1 MSDLDKNDIK
11 YMRMALKLAEKGAGN
26 TSPNPMVGAV
36 IVKDDKVIGKGYH
49 EKCGEGHAEV
59 NAFKNAKDDTEGATI
74 YVTLEPCSHYGRT
87 PPCADLI
94 VSKKIKR
101 AVIAMTD
108 PNPLVAGR
116 GIKKMRDA
124 GIDVTVGVLE
134 EESKQLNE
142 VFIKY
147 ITTKIPFVLYKS
159 AMTLDGKI
167 ASYTGKSQWIS
178 CEESRAECQQLRHQ
192 LSAIMVGI
200 NTVLAD
206 NPMLTCRMDGGKNPI
221 RIILDSKMRIPT
233 DCNIV
238 KTAKK
243 VPTILAVCEEN
254 EKSELLK
261 NSGIEILNVPEFN
274 GGIDMQK
281 LMALLGEK
289 GIDSILLEGG
299 GTVAF
304 SAFSAGVVDKVR
316 MYIAPKILGGTAAKT
331 PVEGIGF
338 DCPDCAS
345 LLEKITQ
352 RMSGEDIVIE
362 GYVRR

>member
-1 MSDLDKNDIK
+1 MDTQNKIDIK
-11 YMRMALKLAEKGAGN
+11 YMRMALKLAEKGAGY

-36 IVKDDKVIGKGYH
+36 IVKDGRVIGKGYH

-59 NAFKNAKDDTEGATI
+59 NAFKNAKEDTEGATI
-74 YVTLEPCSHYGRT
+74 YVTLEPCSHFGRT

-94 VSKKIKR
+94 ISKKIKR

-134 EESKQLNE
+134 KESRRLNE

-147 ITTKIPFVLYKS
+147 ITEKMPFVLYKS
-159 AMTLDGKI
+159 AMSLDGKI
-167 ASYTGKSQWIS
+167 AAHTGKSQWIS
-178 CEESRAECQQLRHQ
+178 CEQSREECQRLRHEM
-192 LSAIMVGI
+192 SAIMVGI

-206 NPMLTCRMDGGKNPI
+206 NPMLTCRTEGGKNPT

-238 KTAKK
+238 KTAHE
-243 VPTILAVCEEN
+243 VPTILAVCEQN
-254 EKSELLK
+254 EKAEQLK
-261 NSGIEILNVPEFN
+261 NSGVEILQVPEFR
-274 GGIDMQK
+274 GGIDMQV
-281 LMALLGEK
+281 LMKLLGEK

-299 GTVAF
+299 ATVAF
-304 SAFSAGVVDKVR
+304 SAFCAGVVDKVR
-316 MYIAPKILGGTAAKT
+316 IYIAPKILGGAAAKT
-331 PVEGIGF
+331 PVGGMGF
-338 DCPDCAS
+338 DSPDSAVR
-345 LLEKITQ
+345 LERITQ
-352 RMSGEDIVIE
+352 RMSGADTVIE
-362 GYVRR
+362 GYVGR

>member
-1 MSDLDKNDIK
+1 MEKFDTNDIK
-11 YMRMALKLAEKGAGN
+11 YMRMALKLAEKGAGY

-36 IVKDDKVIGKGYH
+36 IVKDGKVIGKGYH
-49 EKCGEGHAEV
+49 ERCGEGHAEV
-59 NAFKNAKDDTEGATI
+59 NAFKNAISDTEGATI

-94 VSKKIKR
+94 ISKKIKR

-116 GIKKMRDA
+116 GIKKMCDA

-134 EESKQLNE
+134 DESKLLNE
-142 VFIKY
+142 IFIKY
-147 ITTKIPFVLYKS
+147 ITTKMPFVLYKS

-167 ASYTGKSQWIS
+167 ASHTGKSQWIS
-178 CEESRAECQQLRHQ
+178 CEKSRAECQELRHRYT
-192 LSAIMVGI
+192 SIMTGI

-206 NPMLTCRMDGGKNPI
+206 NPMLTCRTDGKKNPI
-221 RIILDSKMRIPT
+221 RIILDSKMKIPT

-238 KTAKK
+238 KTAQE

-254 EKSELLK
+254 EKAAQLE
-261 NSGIEILNVPEFN
+261 NSGIEILKVPEFN
-274 GGIDMQK
+274 GGIDIQK
-281 LMALLGEK
+281 LMVLLGDK

-299 GTVAF
+299 GTLAF
-304 SAFSAGVVDKVR
+304 SFFSAGVVDKVR
-316 MYIAPKILGGTAAKT
+316 MYISPKILGGAYAKT

-338 DCPDCAS
+338 DCPDNAS
-345 LLEKITQ
+345 RLDKITQ